1 MLSMT
6 QNLKQVSIA
15 ARDIIKQDVKN
26 LSGIQDTVEKNSSK
40 MSKETA
46 KLEQYNKSSSKC
58 WVWSLLFVVMVI
70 FIVMVVF
77 IRLFPR
83 KR

>member
-1 MLSMT
+1 MLAMT
-6 QNLKQVSIA
+6 QNLKQVSVA
-15 ARDIIKQDVKN
+15 ARDIIIQDNKN
-26 LSGIQDTVEKNSSK
+26 LSGVQDVVDKN
-40 MSKETA
+40 TA
-46 KLEQYNKSSSKC
+46 KLEKETSQLEKFNQSSGKC
-58 WVWSLLFVVMVI
+58 WVWTLIFVVMVI